1 MGYGFEENE
10 DGDII
15 IKSLIEDAM
24 EERERPRERVCEARE
39 MKAGPRVGSG
49 TQAEEGQDAN
59 PHSGKKGRRFF
70 LDQVGAA
77 SLGPLI
83 EGLVSCS
90 KDMRTGY
97 WEKRWQEKGRFFSL
111 VRGENKGGWFLR
123 LGVIDRAK
131 KRFSIFVPKGR
142 GAKGGWIL
150 LAEAL
155 REMEP
160 RPGGQAGQEDKGKLW
175 IPMWGKSFAEVVKQK
190 CSTGDEV
197 VRVKVDSRAIRA
209 NLEKLNQCLV
219 GSWNPRRG
227 EGEDLRSWGTQMSK
241 AWGLRG
247 NLGLAKMNEG
257 KGIIG
262 I

>member
-1 MGYGFEENE
+1 
-10 DGDII
+10 
-15 IKSLIEDAM
+15 M
-24 EERERPRERVCEARE
+24 EEREDLERECVKARE

-59 PHSGKKGRRFF
+59 PHSGKKGRCFF
-70 LDQVGAA
+70 LDQVGAGKFRA
-77 SLGPLI
+77 LI
-83 EGLVSCS
+83 EGLGKEEVQYLCPQRQRS
-90 KDMRTGY
+90 
-97 WEKRWQEKGRFFSL
+97 
-111 VRGENKGGWFLR
+111 
-123 LGVIDRAK
+123 
-131 KRFSIFVPKGR
+131 
-142 GAKGGWIL
+142 KGGWIL

-227 EGEDLRSWGTQMSK
+227 EGEDLRSWGTQCQK
-241 AWGLRG
+241 RG
-247 NLGLAKMNEG
+247 G
-257 KGIIG
+257 
-262 I
+262 